1 MGGSI
6 LSPEAKSRD
15 SADPKPAGGSSPSG
29 SAAIAASALRLWRVL
44 SAPRIGRVPLAPI
57 GALLLGTGVVAVWM
71 ATADRKAA
79 GTALNLVPAAATD
92 TTLAAEAAPADALRR
107 ATLVLAPPAR
117 TDREDADPAAAI
129 AARLALL
136 ENQAAR
142 LEAAVARSEA
152 AARRAVESAGPAAA
166 QQDRFVL
173 AMLHLQAAVGTA
185 RPWMREYQVAAAL
198 APPGALPR
206 PLAEVLASHAAR
218 GLATEGDLRERFAAL
233 APTLVARAP
242 RSGGLVEQAE
252 SGLRSGFAAI
262 GLVSPPPPSDVDA
275 GVRRIEEH
283 MRRGNLGAAVADAAT
298 LDARLQPLI
307 GGWLA
312 QARARLAVEQVVQE
326 TLLRAIA
333 ASGPRPG

>member
-1 MGGSI
+1 
-6 LSPEAKSRD
+6 L
-15 SADPKPAGGSSPSG
+15 
-29 SAAIAASALRLWRVL
+29 V
-44 SAPRIGRVPLAPI
+44 
-57 GALLLGTGVVAVWM
+57 LGTAVAAVWM
-71 ATADRKAA
+71 ATADRQAA
-79 GTALNLVPAAATD
+79 GTALSRIPAAATD
-92 TTLAAEAAPADALRR
+92 PTLAAEAAPSDALRR

-117 TDREDADPAAAI
+117 TEREDADPAAAI

-152 AARRAVESAGPAAA
+152 MARRAVESGGPVAA

-185 RPWMREYQVAAAL
+185 RPWVREYQVVVAL

-218 GLATEGDLRERFAAL
+218 GLATEGDLRERFTAL

-242 RSGGLVEQAE
+242 RTGGVLERAE

-262 GLVSPPPPSDVDA
+262 GLASPPPPSDVDA

-333 ASGPRPG
+333 STGPRPG

>member
-1 MGGSI
+1 M
-6 LSPEAKSRD
+6 
-15 SADPKPAGGSSPSG
+15 DPKPAGGLQPARLDSV
-29 SAAIAASALRLWRVL
+29 AAAALRSWRALPASRV
-44 SAPRIGRVPLAPI
+44 GRAALATV
-57 GALLLGTGVVAVWM
+57 GACLLGVGVVAVWM
-71 ATADRKAA
+71 ATADRQAT
-79 GTALNLVPAAATD
+79 GTALNRVPAAVTD
-92 TTLAAEAAPADALRR
+92 ATLAAEAAPSDALRR
-107 ATLVLAPPAR
+107 ATLVLAPSTR
-117 TDREDADPAAAI
+117 TDRDDADPTAAI

-142 LEAAVARSEA
+142 LESAVARSEA
-152 AARRAVESAGPAAA
+152 TARRAVESGGQVAA

-185 RPWMREYQVAAAL
+185 RPWVREYQIAAAL

-218 GLATEGDLRERFAAL
+218 GLATEADLRERFAAL

-242 RSGGLVEQAE
+242 RSGGLVEQAQ

-262 GLVSPPPPSDVDA
+262 GLVSPPPPTDVDA

-333 ASGPRPG
+333 SSGPRPG